1 MGAGKTTIGKM
12 LAKELGVPVYDTD
25 QEVEKMTGKS
35 ISDIFDQE
43 GEAFFR
49 SLETKV
55 LKKLPTKECVITT
68 GGGIILKEENCLW
81 LAEHGNWIYLH
92 CDPDEIAKRL
102 VRDTTRPLLNGEKK
116 KNLHTLFN
124 ARLPLYQKAEI
135 TINTTGKSILT
146 IIDEIKTRIH

>member
-43 GEAFFR
+43 GEVFFR
-49 SLETKV
+49 NLETKV

-102 VRDTTRPLLNGEKK
+102 VHDTTRPLLNGEKK

-124 ARLPLYQKAEI
+124 TRLPLYQKAEI